1 MSSAAASSLRQH
13 LAAILPD
20 RGSLLKVAQRP
31 TPIPGPGEL
40 LIDVHSIALNPIDH
54 YQRDMGFAI
63 EAYPAIPGSDVAGI
77 VVATGPSLPADAP
90 QVGSRVT
97 AFAPCFSHKGAPD
110 YGALQK
116 KVLVPATSA
125 CPLPESMTFNEGAIL
140 PMAVQTTWAGWYSIG
155 VARDTKYAPDD
166 RKGVLVWGGGGS
178 VGSAAIQ
185 VAKSMGFVVYATAS
199 AKHHEYL
206 KTLGASKLFDYK
218 ETNVVE
224 KIIQTA
230 KEDGVTIDVGYT
242 AAVGTV
248 PSCMDV
254 LQAAKGNEVAR
265 LASAARLPADLAT
278 VDGVE
283 VKFVAAPLDS
293 TERDEFSRF
302 VYWTWLKEK
311 LQSGDFVP
319 SPRIKVVDGGL
330 ESANKAL
337 DELKAGVS
345 GVKLVLEV

>member
-1 MSSAAASSLRQH
+1 MSSAAAASARQH
-13 LAAILPD
+13 LAAVLPNK
-20 RGSLLKVAQRP
+20 GSLLKVVQRSTP
-31 TPIPGPGEL
+31 TPGPGEL
-40 LIDVHSIALNPIDH
+40 LIEVHSIALNPIDY
-54 YQRDMGFAI
+54 YQRDMGFVI
-63 EAYPAIPGSDVAGI
+63 DSYPAIPGSDVAGI
-77 VVATGPSLPADAP
+77 VVATGPLVPAEAP
-90 QVGSRVT
+90 QVGTRVA
-97 AFAPCFSHKGAPD
+97 AFAPCFFHRGAPD

-125 CPLPESMTFNEGAIL
+125 CPLPESMSFNEGAIL

-155 VARDTKYAPDD
+155 LARDTKFAPEDK
-166 RKGVLVWGGGGS
+166 KGVLVWGGGGS

-218 ETNVVE
+218 ETDVVE
-224 KIIQTA
+224 KIVQTA
-230 KEDGVTIDVGYT
+230 KEDGVAIDVGYT

-248 PSCMDV
+248 SSCMEV
-254 LQAAKGNEVAR
+254 LKAAKSNEFAK
-265 LASAARLPADLAT
+265 LSSAVRLPANVPTMD
-278 VDGVE
+278 DVE
-283 VKFVAAPLDS
+283 VKFVSAPLNE
-293 TERDEFSRF
+293 TERDEFSKF

-311 LQSGDFVP
+311 LQSGEFVP
-319 SPRIKVVDGGL
+319 SPSIKVVDGGL